1 MLEGNSEMVMIA
13 LKEGENSL
21 ALIAPFIKDA
31 LLSSSPYD
39 KLLYSHT
46 RRDGNKFAHS
56 LAKHSINVSNY
67 IVWMEDVPPSLHSI
81 FQADLA
87 MSLSNKIVASL
98 LSKKKKKSSHIRPN
112 ITSYAENQ
120 LIIININ

>member
-1 MLEGNSEMVMIA
+1 M
-13 LKEGENSL
+13 KEGENSL
-21 ALIAPFIKDA
+21 ALIASFIKDA

-39 KLLYSHT
+39 KLLYSYT

-67 IVWMEDVPPSLHSI
+67 AMWMENVPPPLYSV

-87 MSLSNKIVASL
+87 ILSLSNKIVASL
-98 LSKKKKKSSHIRPN
+98 LSQKKKKKPSHIRPH

-120 LIIININ
+120 LIIINIKHRTWE

>member
-1 MLEGNSEMVMIA
+1 M
-13 LKEGENSL
+13 KEGENSL
-21 ALIAPFIKDA
+21 ALIASFIKDA

-39 KLLYSHT
+39 KLLYSYT

-67 IVWMEDVPPSLHSI
+67 AMWMENVPPPLYSV

-87 MSLSNKIVASL
+87 ILSLSNKIVASL
-98 LSKKKKKSSHIRPN
+98 LSQKKKKRKKLHIFALTSQVMLKTNRLSS
-112 ITSYAENQ
+112 T
-120 LIIININ
+120 